1 MLTNHGEKFIARTMF
16 EKGKAFLGAA
26 LLVNQKDGH
35 PAVVL
40 HLLCQG
46 IEIILKALLLG
57 KDYAQYKP
65 QLRSLGHNLPKVAA
79 AARHATGLHIFTHGT
94 LEELKTLSKF
104 YQEHLLRYA
113 SRVDIYIDPRT
124 IPSRRV
130 LRHGIALIKH
140 IDRIGLF
147 HEDAS

>member
-1 MLTNHGEKFIARTMF
+1 M
-16 EKGKAFLGAA
+16 
-26 LLVNQKDGH
+26 
-35 PAVVL
+35 
-40 HLLCQG
+40 
-46 IEIILKALLLG
+46 KALLLG

-140 IDRIGLF
+140 IERGLVCF
-147 HEDAS
+147 MKTPANRSYVAGMLSRAWPYAGDIFEEFQSAHHSTIDPRKNIKN